1 MDKKQKKRIKRAVK
15 KKKEKASALESQNKM
30 KKQLNMFERLP
41 ESCSACTLSFP
52 RTREAHMTW
61 RVTVRTEEQ
70 QVRLFCPSCQEK
82 AKELVEKNNEI

>member
-1 MDKKQKKRIKRAVK
+1 MDKKQKKRLKRSDK
-15 KKKEKASALESQNKM
+15 KKKAKAVALESQNKM

-41 ESCSACTLSFP
+41 ESCSACALPFP

-61 RVTVRTEEQ
+61 RVTVRTHEQ

-82 AKELVEKNNEI
+82 AKKLVENNNEI

>member
-1 MDKKQKKRIKRAVK
+1 MDKKQKKRLKRSDK
-15 KKKEKASALESQNKM
+15 KKKAKAVALESQNKM

-41 ESCSACTLSFP
+41 ESCSACALPFP

-61 RVTVRTEEQ
+61 RVTVRTHAQ

-82 AKELVEKNNEI
+82 AKKLVENNNEI